1 VRARAFVAAL
11 GAAGSLSAS
20 ALGAPLTATIS
31 VEASSEASDCPDREQ
46 LTREVEH
53 ILHRSLGST
62 ADSGPALE
70 VSVRFSRARDGYTA
84 LVRSLGPKPGE
95 RELRDRG
102 ASCAALA
109 EAASVAIALLLD
121 KELAEPSTEPAP
133 SPAPAPAPAAPPIPI
148 ASKPMAAEGAASSA
162 PSQRHFELRPS
173 FELGAS
179 TGLGSAPA
187 AIGTLGLGVRL
198 ERALTL
204 DLLVAA
210 ESARSTEFAAGSVRT
225 SLLLVA
231 LRGCYRWGNTVA
243 VGPCLTLA
251 RGWLTGE
258 GVGYAAAQSAELR
271 WLGAGA
277 GVVAEGP
284 VWGRLSWLVTGT
296 LWLPLQR
303 SSFSLENG
311 GTAWESSRLAGTL
324 GAGLAFA
331 LW

>member
-1 VRARAFVAAL
+1 MKARAVAAAL
-11 GAAGSLSAS
+11 AALGSLSAS

-46 LTREVEH
+46 LTREVEQ

-62 ADSGPALE
+62 ADSGPVLE

-121 KELAEPSTEPAP
+121 KELAEPPTEPAP
-133 SPAPAPAPAAPPIPI
+133 SPATAPAAPTTPI
-148 ASKPMAAEGAASSA
+148 ASKPMAAEGAAPSL

-187 AIGTLGLGVRL
+187 AMGTLGLGVRL

-210 ESARSTEFAAGSVRT
+210 ESTRSTEFAAGSVRT